1 MTIKQSISKGD
12 VVNVGAVVQN
22 IGENSG
28 TKTVELVVNGRTV
41 DSSSVSLNSDE
52 QTVVSLTWDTTGYVP
67 DIYDIELNT
76 GDGSSVRRIII
87 DGSWLDVSN
96 LTTDGPVTA
105 GETLTAS
112 ADVTNIGQETV
123 TDNISFTVDSN
134 TLGAANVELDIE
146 ESKNLTF
153 SWDTVGGD
161 AGDHTVAIES
171 TDDSE
176 STTVTVNEPP
186 GEFTVTLDT
195 LNVVEGT

>member
-1 MTIKQSISKGD
+1 MTIKQSISKGK

-28 TKTVELVVNGRTV
+28 TKTVKLVVNDTTV

-76 GDGSSVRRIII
+76 GDSSSVRNIII

-96 LTTDGPVTA
+96 LTTDGPVTE

-112 ADVTNIGQETV
+112 ADVTNIGRTDV
-123 TDNISFTVDSN
+123 TDAISFTVDSN
-134 TLGAANVELDIE
+134 TLDSTNVTLDVQE
-146 ESKNLTF
+146 TQNLTF
-153 SWDTVGGD
+153 SWDTVNGD
-161 AGDHTVAIES
+161 AGDHTVEIAS

-176 STTVTVNEPP
+176 SASVSVQD
-186 GEFTVTLDT
+186 GAFTLTLDT
-195 LNVVEGT
+195 INVVEGA